1 MTIDILKE
9 IHKDLFRENFN
20 KYTRK
25 AFQMLPEMDKPRIL
39 DIGCGSG
46 APTMELASLS
56 NGQIIGLD
64 VDQSSLDELNKKIEK
79 VGLSDRVRT
88 VKCSMFEIDF
98 ANESFDIIWAEGSI
112 STIGFKSGL
121 MEWRRFL
128 KTNGFLVVHDG
139 IENITDKLKQIPGCG
154 YVLLGHFLLPEDV
167 WCTKYYEPLE
177 KRINELRTKY
187 SGNHEALKILDE
199 EQQEIDMFKKNPE
212 KYGSVFFVMQK
223 F

>member
-1 MTIDILKE
+1 
-9 IHKDLFRENFN
+9 
-20 KYTRK
+20 
-25 AFQMLPEMDKPRIL
+25 MLPEMDKPRIL

-128 KTNGFLVVHDG
+128 KTNGFLVVHDD

-154 YVLLGHFLLPEDV
+154 YVPLGHFLLPEDV
-167 WCTKYYEPLE
+167 WCTEYYEPLE

-187 SGNHEALKILDE
+187 SDNPKALKILDK

-223 F
+223 K

>member
-88 VKCSMFEIDF
+88 VRCSMFEIDF

-128 KTNGFLVVHDG
+128 KTNGFLVVHDD

-154 YVLLGHFLLPEDV
+154 YVPLGHFLLPEDV
-167 WCTKYYEPLE
+167 WCTEYYEPLE

-187 SGNHEALKILDE
+187 SDNPKAHKILDK
-199 EQQEIDMFKKNPE
+199 EQQEIDMVKKNPE
-212 KYGSVFFVMQK
+212 KYGSMFFVMQK
-223 F
+223 K